1 MGTFLQFLDQR
12 KTYVALVGGAV
23 LGLLLGLLVGWG
35 LWPVEWINSTP
46 GNLRSDFRDDYVL
59 WVGEVYGATG
69 DAEWARGRLGVEFWK
84 EGQLSETL
92 DELAL
97 ERGGETGGQLRALKD
112 ALEVPSEAPL
122 PTVSAATEGPEP
134 ALSFWERIRPLM
146 MVCGVGL
153 LVLAV
158 VGCALFVVTRLRGRR
173 PAPAGAAADLG
184 SGLADVFPSSGQDW
198 GREGMPQAQ
207 FVTTYT
213 IGDDH
218 YDPSFAIELEGD
230 EFMGEC
236 GVGISENIGVGEP
249 SKVTA
254 LEVWLFDKNDI
265 RTVTKV
271 LMSEY
276 AFHDDALHAKLA
288 PKGEPVLVS
297 PGEDIFLETKKLR
310 VRARILETEY
320 GAGNLPPNS
329 FFSRLKIDL
338 AAWVKPDQSATRP
351 GAETIPSMMAPAI

>member
-1 MGTFLQFLDQR
+1 MDTFLQFLEQR

-23 LGLLLGLLVGWG
+23 LGLLLGLLIGWG

-46 GNLRSDFRDDYVL
+46 GNLRSDFRDDYLL
-59 WVGEVYGATG
+59 WVGEQFAATG
-69 DAEWARGRLGVEFWK
+69 DAEWARSKLGAEYWK

-92 DELAL
+92 DALAI
-97 ERGGETGGQLRALKD
+97 ERGGETGAHLRDLKD
-112 ALEVPSEAPL
+112 AVEAVPEAPL
-122 PTVSAATEGPEP
+122 PTESAVTEEPEAAVS
-134 ALSFWERIRPLM
+134 LWERARPLL
-146 MVCGVGL
+146 MVCAVAL

-158 VGCALFVVTRLRGRR
+158 VGCALFVVTRLRGRQ
-173 PAPAGAAADLG
+173 PAAAETVPDMG
-184 SGLADVFPSSGQDW
+184 TGLAEVFAPSGQDW
-198 GREGMPQAQ
+198 GQEGTPQAQ
-207 FVTTYT
+207 FVTTYA

-218 YDPSFAIELEGD
+218 YDPSFAIELESG

-236 GVGISENIGVGEP
+236 GVGISENIGVGDP

-276 AFHDDALHAKLA
+276 AFNDDALHAKLA
-288 PKGEPVLVS
+288 PKGEPVLAS
-297 PGEDIFLETKKLR
+297 PGEDVFLETKRLR
-310 VRARILETEY
+310 VRARILEAEY

-338 AAWVKPDQSATRP
+338 AAWVKQEQSATGQ
-351 GAETIPSMMAPAI
+351 GAATIPSMMAPTI